1 MAAEGLIWFGAAGDN
16 VPRRKVYERDAL
28 VLVPDTWWTH
38 IEVGH
43 NAEANSELRRLFPD
57 VRPFVTPKPERLMA
71 RIIETAT
78 DPGELVLDPF
88 VGSGTTAAVAHKCGR
103 RWVGID
109 CNLATLETYA
119 VPRLT
124 AVAAG
129 SDPGGVTDA
138 VGWEGGSGFV
148 SLLAETE
155 AQPLAA

>member
-1 MAAEGLIWFGAAGDN
+1 MAAEGLIWFGADGDN

-28 VLVPDTWWTH
+28 GLVPDTWWTH

-109 CNLATLETYA
+109 CSLATLETYA
-119 VPRLT
+119 APRLT

-138 VGWEGGSGFV
+138 VGWEGGGGFV
-148 SLLAETE
+148 SLLGETE